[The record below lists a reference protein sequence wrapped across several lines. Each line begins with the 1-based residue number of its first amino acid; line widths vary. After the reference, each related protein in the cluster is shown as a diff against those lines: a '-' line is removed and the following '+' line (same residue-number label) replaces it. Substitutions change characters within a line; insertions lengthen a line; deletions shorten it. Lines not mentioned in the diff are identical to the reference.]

1 MLRWGFHT
9 FMSFLGAV
17 GDRMSGSGIE
27 ELLEMVYATNSVGH
41 MMSGKAFA
49 RAIRGHFVVDS
60 CLNNILINNNC
71 TERAVDLTEIKKRS
85 ANATTWLNQ
94 KLEQEKQVDQDI
106 KNSTIMV
113 SVYGICEGDKD
124 VYLCYRNRRLGESF
138 RCYKKNAQFVCSNRS
153 LSLC

>member
-1 MLRWGFHT
+1 MK
-9 FMSFLGAV
+9 FLGAV
-17 GDRMSGSGIE
+17 GDMMIGSGIE

-60 CLNNILINNNC
+60 CLNNILINKIVKEENNLEDLENIDCLEWVCSNC

-94 KLEQEKQVDQDI
+94 KLEQEKQVDRDI
-106 KNSTIMV
+106 KNSTIIV

-124 VYLCYRNRRLGESF
+124 VYLC
-138 RCYKKNAQFVCSNRS
+138 
-153 LSLC
+153 